1 MGSLSLDVLPT
12 PLTPTPVLYCY
23 SGLTP
28 PTWLHQ
34 QKLSYS
40 KFKEEN
46 PEPPAAVGSI
56 SVSGWL
62 AVTILPVTLALC
74 LLDPA
79 LSLPH

>member
-1 MGSLSLDVLPT
+1 MKGKPRGFSQVEVEFSNYYWEFRLPLVLAQGGPSSIR
-12 PLTPTPVLYCY
+12 V
-23 SGLTP
+23 
-28 PTWLHQ
+28 
-34 QKLSYS
+34 
-40 KFKEEN
+40 
-46 PEPPAAVGSI
+46 ARDVGSI